1 MANVPYNPIPDVQPS
16 NLPDAYQRADTSGFE
31 GITALG
37 QAATKA
43 ADFYDQAAVDDG
55 YNQLQQKGTSL
66 LYGTGNTGPGGTGG
80 QPGYLSLNGK
90 AALDGRP
97 QVQQQLDGYIDT
109 LSQGFSSDE
118 QRQAFKTRAASY
130 RTGFFTDV
138 GSHSDAQSNTWYGE
152 VNNATANNQLD
163 LIATNTDFD
172 PGRFSNAT
180 HSLIDARM
188 KAAQLAGAQPGDP
201 VWTAAFNGARQEAVK
216 TQALAIATKDPSKA
230 LDFVET
236 NKGMLGTDYDNVYSD
251 LRARSIAVDG
261 GALATQAMGNH
272 AASGGSLV
280 RVPQTGIP
288 NWSDQYYT
296 NISASESGNNPNARS
311 KTSTA
316 LGPFQIL
323 DGTARA
329 IEQAHPELGL
339 TGDWRRDPVQ
349 ARKGYAAFT
358 ADNAQ
363 FLSSRGVPITPG
375 NLYLAA
381 FFGGPGAAHF
391 HDLPDSTPMN
401 QAVDQRVWS
410 ANSGLFVNADK
421 SIKTVGDIRAWAARA
436 AGKGIDPAAGG
447 IGGAAPAGQQPPA
460 QDAAAPAAPIDVGHP
475 DNVLQFPVNVPP
487 GAPAVPPAADVEQAA
502 TIGTTPAGSASA
514 KAQIIQSI
522 LDSDDSALVAKYGVE
537 GAQQVKANAISTVNQ
552 QLSALQVAADQ
563 TAAQKKAANDQAM
576 NGYVTK
582 MLTPGTD
589 LTGMQQHMATDP
601 NLTGEAKL
609 SLNSALVAHADNSV
623 SGATAAYGDGYY
635 DTMKRILA
643 SPGDPNRIGDAS
655 SILQMAVPGP
665 NGETPQLTLAGASK
679 LQTMMTE
686 VQKNPD
692 QAAVNDTKA
701 SLLKYA
707 RSKLSFQQDAPDVPG
722 MKPLTDYQ
730 GEQIFNARFVPKFE
744 AAYDKWVGSGK
755 DPFDFLT
762 QDNVDKLSQG
772 LRSPG
777 EMAMAKL
784 QAMQTGV
791 DLSDIQVPPPPVGV
805 DPDGWKLVMISPP
818 TLPDGKPSA
827 PDKWMKAITLL
838 QQQPTPEMMGKFDS
852 FFGQSGVAAKDV
864 LDVLGIQP
872 RPQTEAEKKAATQ
885 AAQAS
890 TTAPVAPVAAGP
902 VYTARNPKPAEATEG
917 TNSPVFP
924 VKPVA
929 PAIPTGAIPGQKSS
943 KEQYPA
949 GITTE
954 TMPKKPKV
962 SEPPASGGFGGGG
975 L

>member
-1 MANVPYNPIPDVQPS
+1 MADQQWLVSSTPRRVRVTALANVPYNPVPDVQPS

-55 YNQLQQKGTSL
+55 FNQLQQKGTSL

-172 PGRFSNAT
+172 PGRFSSAT

-701 SLLKYA
+701 SLMTYA
-707 RSKLSFQQDAPDVPG
+707 RTKLTNSHDPFFPG
-722 MKPLTDYQ
+722 DTSGIDPT
-730 GEQIFNARFVPKFE
+730 GERIFHKTFVPKFE
-744 AAYDKWVGSGK
+744 AAYSQWINDGK
-755 DPFDFLT
+755 DPWQFLT
-762 QDNVDKLSQG
+762 SDNVDKLSQG

-777 EMAMAKL
+777 GMAMAKL

-791 DLSDIQVPPPPVGV
+791 DLSDVQVPPAPPGV
-805 DPDGWKLVMISPP
+805 DGDGWKLVVTSVPA
-818 TLPDGKPSA
+818 TPDGKTWPIQNWTATVNKLVSN
-827 PDKWMKAITLL
+827 
-838 QQQPTPEMMGKFDS
+838 PTPDAMAQWNTKFGAD
-852 FFGQSGVAAKDV
+852 GALAAQNV
-864 LDVLGIQP
+864 LDVLGVKSV
-872 RPQTEAEKKAATQ
+872 E
-885 AAQAS
+885 
-890 TTAPVAPVAAGP
+890 
-902 VYTARNPKPAEATEG
+902 PKPEA
-917 TNSPVFP
+917 PP
-924 VKPVA
+924 KPVDQND
-929 PAIPTGAIPGQKSS
+929 PTDPRSFTFGLPIPGR
-943 KEQYPA
+943 
-949 GITTE
+949 
-954 TMPKKPKV
+954 
-962 SEPPASGGFGGGG
+962 
-975 L
+975 